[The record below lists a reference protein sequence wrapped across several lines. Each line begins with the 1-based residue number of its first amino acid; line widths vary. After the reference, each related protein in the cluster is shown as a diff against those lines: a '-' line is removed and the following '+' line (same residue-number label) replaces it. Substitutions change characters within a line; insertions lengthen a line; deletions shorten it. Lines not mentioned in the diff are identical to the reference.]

1 MRMSFKVRIALTP
14 GTQDRAKE
22 NNKGACE
29 VAMRSPQ
36 MSLMLENPFSGV
48 TIFAPILNDQSFY

>member
-1 MRMSFKVRIALTP
+1 MRMSLKMRIALTP

-29 VAMRSPQ
+29 VAIQ
-36 MSLMLENPFSGV
+36 MSLILENPVSGV
-48 TIFAPILNDQSFY
+48 TIFAPILND